1 MSSERSAVLAE
12 ILALEPPDR
21 LRQLATLLED
31 GPLEIGSR
39 RPRVALELGGSEVS
53 IGRVVRLLSV
63 WPADDGASPAA
74 LIDVLKA
81 ASSEQQESDEDAEL
95 VWTGPDAGHPTARR
109 TQPVLNELLEWA
121 SRRVTIIGY
130 SLFLGGPATR
140 DLLGRLGEL
149 STRGV
154 NIEFIVDRRYS
165 GWDGAGAAGHSVR
178 EIQEHWP
185 KGRRRP
191 VIRSWASH
199 DNASAKLHAKVVIVD
214 SRDLLVTSANLTG
227 AGLGD
232 NLELGVRLRGKV
244 AADCSAHFDSLV
256 TAGFFEEEVWDDEW

>member
-1 MSSERSAVLAE
+1 MSSERSTALAE

-21 LRQLATLLED
+21 LRQLAVLIEN
-31 GPLEIGSR
+31 GPLAIGSR
-39 RPRVALELGGSEVS
+39 RPRVALELGGSDAS

-63 WPADDGASPAA
+63 WSGDDGASPVA
-74 LIDVLKA
+74 LVDVLRA
-81 ASSEQQESDEDAEL
+81 AASEQQEPDEDAEL

-130 SLFLGGPATR
+130 SLFLAGPAAQ

-154 NIEFIVDRRYS
+154 NVEFIVDRRYS
-165 GWDGAGAAGHSVR
+165 GYDGIGGEGHSIR
-178 EIQEHWP
+178 EIQKHWP
-185 KGRRRP
+185 KNRRRP
-191 VIRSWASH
+191 VIRSWASP

-214 SRDLLVTSANLTG
+214 GRDLLVTSANLTG

-244 AADCSAHFDSLV
+244 AADCAQHFDSLN
-256 TAGFFEEEVWDDEW
+256 AARFFVIEPWDDE